1 MKKYSCIICLVLAL
15 CTPSFLSAQQ
25 SDNPNTLSAS
35 DGTSVTITRDNYGVP
50 HVSGETEIGVFFGQ
64 GFAAAEDR
72 LEQMD
77 TFRRVAEGG
86 LAEIFGTFQLE
97 SDMQAI
103 REYYTPAERTA
114 QFDALTDPLKSVF
127 SAYVDGVNAYIA
139 LARTDPDR
147 YLPGYFLGA
156 ELRDW
161 TIESTVAVTQFFMR
175 QFGQFGGQEL
185 DRLQE
190 LQDNGESWFEEN
202 RPINDPTAFTTIPS
216 GNGVAIRDVNYNGP
230 RVDPKVVRELQERK
244 DVISQSRAEH
254 RLPNTF
260 GSFATLVSPNK
271 SSTGNTLL
279 LGAPQMGA
287 PQENTMGPI
296 NEVEMIAPGF
306 HILGISVAGIPG
318 IVIGRNEFYS
328 WTMTSGISDNSDIF
342 IEELETEELDRYK
355 FDGEFRDLERYETT
369 IKVLAADDVDF
380 VHYRT
385 GHGPIIA
392 EDLANKQAY
401 SIQKT
406 FWGRELEMA
415 EAFYDVWKG
424 ENLQQFEAA
433 VQKSP
438 MSFNVFYTGIDQNIK
453 FFHIGFYPDRHADAD
468 PRLPQIGDGS
478 QEWVGLIPIEDLP
491 KLENP
496 DQGYFVNW
504 NNKPS
509 AEWNNGDNIP
519 WGNATGLTTRVELID
534 QFISALSLVSFDDL
548 KGVPVHI
555 SDTGTYQQI
564 LEWGESASI
573 RDENIVPP
581 GQSGFIDSNFDP
593 SPHRNDQWELFSNDG
608 FKDMQFSP
616 VKVVSNDSEFPKG
629 RDLITSYPNPFNEST
644 KIYIGELNS
653 PVSSVV
659 VFDLLGR
666 VVQDFSS
673 SFAGRTESLEVGSD
687 LLPGVYW
694 VEIQTAQGRH
704 IQSISKV
711 R

>member
-1 MKKYSCIICLVLAL
+1 MKLRTLGLAL
-15 CTPSFLSAQQ
+15 ALAIPSILPAQQ
-25 SDNPNTLSAS
+25 SDNPNTLTAP
-35 DGTSVTITRDNYGVP
+35 DGSSVTITRDNYGVP
-50 HVSGETEIGVFFGQ
+50 HISGESEIGVFFGQ
-64 GFAAAEDR
+64 GFAVAEDR

-77 TFRRVAEGG
+77 TFRRAAEGG

-97 SDMQAI
+97 SDRQAI
-103 REYYTPAERTA
+103 REYYTPAERL
-114 QFDALTDPLKSVF
+114 ALFNEMADPLKNAF
-127 SAYVDGVNAYIA
+127 TAYVDGVNAYIA

-161 TIESTVAVTQFFMR
+161 NIEATVAVTQFFMR
-175 QFGQFGGQEL
+175 QFGEFGGEEL

-190 LQDNGESWFEEN
+190 LQDNGDAWFEQN
-202 RPINDPTAFTTIPS
+202 RPINDPSAYTTIP
-216 GNGVAIRDVNYNGP
+216 GGGGVAIRDVNYTGP
-230 RVDPKVVRELQERK
+230 AIQKSIVENLQNERIR
-244 DVISQSRAEH
+244 ISESRAEQKI
-254 RLPNTF
+254 PNTF
-260 GSFATLVSPNK
+260 GSFATVVTPDRSA
-271 SSTGNTLL
+271 SGNSLL

-287 PQENTMGPI
+287 PQENTMGPV

-306 HILGISVAGIPG
+306 HILGISVSGIPG

-342 IEELETEELDRYK
+342 IEELETEELNRYK
-355 FDGEFRDLERYETT
+355 FNGEFKDLERFETT
-369 IKVLAADDVDF
+369 IKVLAADDETF

-406 FWGRELEMA
+406 FWNRELEMA

-424 ENLQQFEAA
+424 ENLEQFESA

-438 MSFNVFYTGIDQNIK
+438 MSFNVFYTGIDQTIK
-453 FFHIGFYPDRHADAD
+453 FFHIGFYPDRQDDVD
-468 PRLPQIGDGS
+468 PRLPQMGDGS
-478 QEWVGLIPIEDLP
+478 QEWEGLIPTEDLP

-509 AEWNNGDNIP
+509 ADWNNGDNTP
-519 WGNATGLTTRVELID
+519 WGNGTRLTTRVEEID
-534 QFISALSLVSFDDL
+534 QYISSKNLVSFEDL
-548 KGVPVHI
+548 IGVPVHI

-564 LEWGESASI
+564 LEWGEAATV

-581 GQSGFIDSNFDP
+581 GQSGYINSSFEP
-593 SPHRNDQWELFSNDG
+593 SPHRNDQWDLFSNDG

-616 VKVVSNDSEFPKG
+616 VKVVSNESDLP
-629 RDLITSYPNPFNEST
+629 RDRDIISSYPNPFHETTTLFFGDVNLRIESV
-644 KIYIGELNS
+644 K
-653 PVSSVV
+653 

-666 VVQDFSS
+666 EVHDLSS
-673 SFAGRTESLEVGSD
+673 RTIEYSKELELGSN

-694 VEIQTAQGRH
+694 VEIQTNEGRH
-704 IQSISKV
+704 VQAISKV
-711 R
+711 N